1 MHFYLDR
8 SLPIPVG
15 VQLRGQIEYG
25 IACADIARGSRL
37 PSVRELSSSLGI
49 APATVSQVYK
59 ELLHEGLIETILG
72 KGTYVTKTSVE
83 VPARDFTAL
92 HRMVDELIEHARVLG
107 YEVGELAHLVQL
119 KASTYRPPQP
129 VELVFVGI
137 FPDATRA
144 YVEELK
150 RFLRPA
156 DRLQAVT
163 LEELKTRPERRV
175 QVAQADLVITLGHRE
190 GAVRKLLGTV
200 QHLTSINFIP
210 SEATR
215 TALAALDPQVRLGV
229 VATFP
234 DFLPTMKSGVV
245 RYAPHIYDLRSSTFG
260 SPELTDLLAWSE
272 VIVYATG
279 SEAVVEAVPKG
290 VDTFEYRH
298 APEPRSV
305 ETNLLPLIKEL
316 RHEKRSAHE
325 NLRDELATG

>member
-37 PSVRELSSSLGI
+37 PSVRELSRALGI

-72 KGTYVTKTSVE
+72 KGTYVTKTPVE
-83 VPARDFTAL
+83 TPARDFTTL

-107 YEVGELAHLVQL
+107 YEVGELASLIQL
-119 KASTYRPPQP
+119 KARTYRPPP
-129 VELVFVGI
+129 SVELVFVGI

-144 YVEELK
+144 YIEDLK
-150 RFLRPA
+150 KFLRPT

-163 LEELKTRPERRV
+163 LEELETRPERRA
-175 QVAQADLVITLGHRE
+175 QMAQADLVITLGHRE
-190 GAVRKLLGTV
+190 GAVRKLLGAV

-245 RYAPHIYDLRSSTFG
+245 RYAPHIYNLRSSTFG

-279 SEAVVEAVPKG
+279 SEAVVKSAPEG
-290 VDTFEYRH
+290 VETFEYRN

-305 ETNLLPLIKEL
+305 ETNLLPLIEEL

-325 NLRDELATG
+325 DSRDELAAG